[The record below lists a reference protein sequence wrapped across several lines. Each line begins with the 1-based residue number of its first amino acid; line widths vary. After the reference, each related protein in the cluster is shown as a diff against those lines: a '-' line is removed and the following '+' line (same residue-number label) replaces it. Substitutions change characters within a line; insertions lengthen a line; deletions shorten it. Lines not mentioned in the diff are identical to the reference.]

1 MIGEK
6 RIRYEKKSSIE
17 DFTFSMVR
25 VTGIEPARR
34 RRLILSQV
42 RLPVP
47 PYPHDLDGDPQA
59 TRTPD
64 PLIKS
69 QMLYRLS

>member
-1 MIGEK
+1 M
-6 RIRYEKKSSIE
+6 KKSPRLRT
-17 DFTFSMVR
+17 FTFSMVR

>member
-1 MIGEK
+1 MILK
-6 RIRYEKKSSIE
+6 NKIE
-17 DFTFSMVR
+17 PLNEEFEFNIHLVR

-47 PYPHDLDGDPQA
+47 PHPQHGDPQA
-59 TRTPD
+59 IRTPD